1 MEIRQLG
8 NSELHVSSI
17 GLGSVTFGREID
29 AEESFSVIDYAMDR
43 SINLIDTAEVYS
55 AGGSEKVLGQW
66 LSRSSNRQKVVLGT
80 KIVPPLGRER
90 ILQVAEDSLRRLQTD
105 VIDLYQLGRER
116 ILQVAEDS
124 LRRLQTDVID
134 LYQLHAFDAN
144 TPLEETMDALNTLV
158 QQGKVRYLGCSNFDA
173 WQICKALWI
182 ADVNDLAPMVSV
194 QPNYSLAIR
203 DIEAELL
210 PFCADQNIGVT
221 SYSPLGAGFL
231 TGKYTKTWTA
241 PKGTRFDVMPDHW
254 DIYENDT
261 SMRRMEGLRDIAAE
275 TGISMVQIALA
286 WAIGQPGITSVLI
299 GCRTLSHVDQAF
311 QAEEMGLTQ
320 ELRDRLNALG

>member
-1 MEIRQLG
+1 MEFRQLG
-8 NSELHVSSI
+8 NSELNVSSI

-29 AEESFSVIDYAMDR
+29 AETSFSILDYAMDR
-43 SINLIDTAEVYS
+43 DINLIDTAEVYS

-66 LSRSSNRQKVVLGT
+66 LSHSSNRQKAVLGT

-105 VIDLYQLGRER
+105 VIDLYQL
-116 ILQVAEDS
+116 
-124 LRRLQTDVID
+124 
-134 LYQLHAFDAN
+134 HAFDPG

-158 QQGKVRYLGCSNFDA
+158 QQGKARYLGCSNFDA

-182 ADVNDLAPMVSV
+182 ADVNGWAPLVSV
-194 QPNYSLAIR
+194 QPNYNVAIR

-254 DIYENDT
+254 DIYENNV
-261 SMRRMEGLRDIAAE
+261 SMRRMEGLRELAAE
-275 TGISMVQIALA
+275 TGISMVQLALA

-299 GCRTLSHVDQAF
+299 GCRTKSHIDQAF

-320 ELRDRLNALG
+320 DIRDRINALG

>member
-29 AEESFSVIDYAMDR
+29 AETSFSIIDYAMDR

-80 KIVPPLGRER
+80 KIVPP
-90 ILQVAEDSLRRLQTD
+90 
-105 VIDLYQLGRER
+105 LGRER

-275 TGISMVQIALA
+275 TGISMVQLALA

-299 GCRTLSHVDQAF
+299 GCRTLSHIDQAF

>member
-105 VIDLYQLGRER
+105 VIDLYQL
-116 ILQVAEDS
+116 
-124 LRRLQTDVID
+124 
-134 LYQLHAFDAN
+134 HAFDAD

-261 SMRRMEGLRDIAAE
+261 SMRRMEGLRAMAAE
-275 TGISMVQIALA
+275 TGISMVQLALA

-311 QAEEMGLTQ
+311 NAEDMGLTQ

>member
-105 VIDLYQLGRER
+105 VIDLYQL
-116 ILQVAEDS
+116 
-124 LRRLQTDVID
+124 
-134 LYQLHAFDAN
+134 HAFDAD

-299 GCRTLSHVDQAF
+299 GCRTTSHIDQAF

>member
-1 MEIRQLG
+1 MEFRQLG
-8 NSELHVSSI
+8 NSDLRVSSI

-29 AEESFSVIDYAMDR
+29 AEESFSIIDYAMDR

-55 AGGSEKVLGQW
+55 AGTSEKVLGQW

-80 KIVPPLGRER
+80 KIVPP
-90 ILQVAEDSLRRLQTD
+90 
-105 VIDLYQLGRER
+105 LGRER

-254 DIYENDT
+254 DIYENDA

-275 TGISMVQIALA
+275 TGISMVQLALA

-311 QAEEMGLTQ
+311 NAEDMGLAQ
-320 ELRDRLNALG
+320 DLRDRLNALG

>member
-8 NSELHVSSI
+8 NSELNVSSI

-29 AEESFSVIDYAMDR
+29 AETSFSILDYAMDR
-43 SINLIDTAEVYS
+43 DINFIDTAEVYS

-66 LSRSSNRQKVVLGT
+66 LSRSSNREKVVLGT

-105 VIDLYQLGRER
+105 VIDLYQP
-116 ILQVAEDS
+116 
-124 LRRLQTDVID
+124 
-134 LYQLHAFDAN
+134 HAFDAS

-158 QQGKVRYLGCSNFDA
+158 QQGKARYLGCSNFDA

-182 ADVNDLAPMVSV
+182 ADVNGWAPLVSV
-194 QPNYSLAIR
+194 QPNYSVAIR

-221 SYSPLGAGFL
+221 SYGPLGAGFL

-254 DIYENDT
+254 DIYENDV
-261 SMRRMEGLRDIAAE
+261 SMRRMEGLREVASE
-275 TGISMVQIALA
+275 TGISMVQLAMA

-299 GCRTLSHVDQAF
+299 GCRTTSHIDQAF

-320 ELRDRLNALG
+320 EIRNRINALG

>member
-1 MEIRQLG
+1 MEFRQLG
-8 NSELHVSSI
+8 NSDLRVSSI

-55 AGGSEKVLGQW
+55 AGTSETVLGQW

-80 KIVPPLGRER
+80 KIAPPLGRER
-90 ILQVAEDSLRRLQTD
+90 V
-105 VIDLYQLGRER
+105 
-116 ILQVAEDS
+116 LQVAEDS

-134 LYQLHAFDAN
+134 LYQLHAYDASV
-144 TPLEETMDALNTLV
+144 PFEETLGALNTLV

-182 ADVNDLAPMVSV
+182 ADVNDWAPMVSV
-194 QPNYSLAIR
+194 QPNYNVAIR

-261 SMRRMEGLRDIAAE
+261 SMRRMEGLRAMAAE
-275 TGISMVQIALA
+275 TGISMVQLALA

-311 QAEEMGLTQ
+311 NAEDMGLAQ
-320 ELRDRLNALG
+320 DLRDRLNALG

>member
-29 AEESFSVIDYAMDR
+29 AETSFSIIDYAMDR

-105 VIDLYQLGRER
+105 VIDLYQL
-116 ILQVAEDS
+116 
-124 LRRLQTDVID
+124 
-134 LYQLHAFDAN
+134 HAFDAD

-203 DIEAELL
+203 DIESELL

-275 TGISMVQIALA
+275 TDISMVQLALA

-299 GCRTLSHVDQAF
+299 GCRTLSHIDQAF
-311 QAEEMGLTQ
+311 QAEEMGLKQ

>member
-1 MEIRQLG
+1 MEFRQLG
-8 NSELHVSSI
+8 NSDLRVSSI

-55 AGGSEKVLGQW
+55 AGTSETVLGQW

-90 ILQVAEDSLRRLQTD
+90 IMQV
-105 VIDLYQLGRER
+105 V
-116 ILQVAEDS
+116 EDS

-134 LYQLHAFDAN
+134 LYQLHAFDAD

-182 ADVNDLAPMVSV
+182 ADVNDWAPMVSV
-194 QPNYSLAIR
+194 QPNYNVAIR

-261 SMRRMEGLRDIAAE
+261 SMRRMEGLRAIAEE
-275 TGISMVQIALA
+275 TGISMVQLALA

-311 QAEEMGLTQ
+311 NAEDMGLAQ
-320 ELRDRLNALG
+320 DLRDRLNALG

>member
-17 GLGSVTFGREID
+17 GLGSVTFGREIN

-43 SINLIDTAEVYS
+43 NINLIDTAEVYS

-80 KIVPPLGRER
+80 KIVPP
-90 ILQVAEDSLRRLQTD
+90 
-105 VIDLYQLGRER
+105 LGRER

-210 PFCADQNIGVT
+210 PFCANQNIGVT

-275 TGISMVQIALA
+275 TGISMIQLALA

>member
-1 MEIRQLG
+1 MEFRQLG
-8 NSELHVSSI
+8 NSELSVSSI

-29 AEESFSVIDYAMDR
+29 AETSFSILDYAVDR
-43 SINLIDTAEVYS
+43 DINLVDTAEVYS
-55 AGGSEKVLGQW
+55 AGGSETVLGQW
-66 LSRSSNRQKVVLGT
+66 LGRNGNRQKVVLGT
-80 KIVPPLGRER
+80 KIAPPLGRER
-90 ILQVAEDSLRRLQTD
+90 VLAF
-105 VIDLYQLGRER
+105 
-116 ILQVAEDS
+116 ANDS

-134 LYQLHAFDAN
+134 LYQLHAYDAG
-144 TPLEETMDALNTLV
+144 TPFEETLEALNTLV
-158 QQGKVRYLGCSNFDA
+158 EQGKVRYIACSNFDA
-173 WQICKALWI
+173 WQLCKALWI
-182 ADVNDLAPMVSV
+182 ADVKGWAPMVSV
-194 QPNYSLAIR
+194 QPNYNVAIR

-210 PFCADQNIGVT
+210 PFCADQNIGVI

-261 SMRRMEGLRDIAAE
+261 SMRRMEGLRAVAAE
-275 TGISMVQIALA
+275 TGISMVQLALA

-299 GCRTLSHVDQAF
+299 GCRSTSHVDQAF

-320 ELRDRLNALG
+320 ELRDRINALG

>member
-1 MEIRQLG
+1 MEFRQLG
-8 NSELHVSSI
+8 NSDLNVSSI

-29 AEESFSVIDYAMDR
+29 AETSFSILDYAMDR
-43 SINLIDTAEVYS
+43 DINLIDTAEVYS

-66 LSRSSNRQKVVLGT
+66 LARNGNRQKVVLGT
-80 KIVPPLGRER
+80 KIAPPLGRER
-90 ILQVAEDSLRRLQTD
+90 VLQFAN
-105 VIDLYQLGRER
+105 
-116 ILQVAEDS
+116 DS

-134 LYQLHAFDAN
+134 LYQLHAYDPG
-144 TPLEETMDALNTLV
+144 TPFEETLDALNTLV
-158 QQGKVRYLGCSNFDA
+158 EQGKVRYIACSNFAA
-173 WQICKALWI
+173 WQLCKALWI
-182 ADVNDLAPMVSV
+182 ADVNGWAPMVSV
-194 QPNYSLAIR
+194 QPNYNVAIR

-210 PFCADQNIGVT
+210 PFCADQNIGVI

-261 SMRRMEGLRDIAAE
+261 SMRRMEGLRAVAAE
-275 TGISMVQIALA
+275 TGISMVQLALA

-299 GCRTLSHVDQAF
+299 GCRSTSHVDQAF

-320 ELRDRLNALG
+320 EVRDRINALG

>member
-1 MEIRQLG
+1 MEFRQLG
-8 NSELHVSSI
+8 NSDLRVSSI

-55 AGGSEKVLGQW
+55 AGGSETVLGQW

-80 KIVPPLGRER
+80 KIAPPLGRER
-90 ILQVAEDSLRRLQTD
+90 V
-105 VIDLYQLGRER
+105 
-116 ILQVAEDS
+116 LQVAEDS

-134 LYQLHAFDAN
+134 LYQLHAYDASV
-144 TPLEETMDALNTLV
+144 PFEETLGALNTLV

-182 ADVNDLAPMVSV
+182 ADVNDWAPMVSV
-194 QPNYSLAIR
+194 QPNYNVAIR

-261 SMRRMEGLRDIAAE
+261 SMRRMEGLRAIAEE
-275 TGISMVQIALA
+275 TGISMVQLALA

-311 QAEEMGLTQ
+311 NAEDMGLARD
-320 ELRDRLNALG
+320 LRDRLNALG

>member
-1 MEIRQLG
+1 MEFRQLG
-8 NSELHVSSI
+8 NSDLRVSSI

-29 AEESFSVIDYAMDR
+29 AEESFSIIDYAMDR

-55 AGGSEKVLGQW
+55 AGTSETVLGQW

-80 KIVPPLGRER
+80 KIVPP
-90 ILQVAEDSLRRLQTD
+90 
-105 VIDLYQLGRER
+105 LGRER

>member
-1 MEIRQLG
+1 MEVRQLG
-8 NSELHVSSI
+8 NSDLRVSSI

-55 AGGSEKVLGQW
+55 AGGSETVLGQW

-80 KIVPPLGRER
+80 KIAPPLGRER
-90 ILQVAEDSLRRLQTD
+90 V
-105 VIDLYQLGRER
+105 
-116 ILQVAEDS
+116 LQVAEDS

-134 LYQLHAFDAN
+134 LYQLHAYDASV
-144 TPLEETMDALNTLV
+144 PFEETLGALNTLV
-158 QQGKVRYLGCSNFDA
+158 EQGKVRYLGCSNFDA

-182 ADVNDLAPMVSV
+182 ADVNDWAPMVSV
-194 QPNYSLAIR
+194 QPNYNVAIR

-261 SMRRMEGLRDIAAE
+261 SMRRMEGLRAIAEE
-275 TGISMVQIALA
+275 TGISMVQLALA

-311 QAEEMGLTQ
+311 NAEDMGLARD
-320 ELRDRLNALG
+320 LRDRLNALG

>member
-55 AGGSEKVLGQW
+55 AGTSETVLGQW

-80 KIVPPLGRER
+80 KIAPPLGRER
-90 ILQVAEDSLRRLQTD
+90 V
-105 VIDLYQLGRER
+105 
-116 ILQVAEDS
+116 LQVAEDS

-134 LYQLHAFDAN
+134 LYQLHAYDASV
-144 TPLEETMDALNTLV
+144 PFEETLGALNTLV

-182 ADVNDLAPMVSV
+182 ADVNDWAPMVSV
-194 QPNYSLAIR
+194 QPNYNVAIR

-261 SMRRMEGLRDIAAE
+261 SMRRMEGLRAMAAE
-275 TGISMVQIALA
+275 TGISMVQLALA

-299 GCRTLSHVDQAF
+299 GCRKLSHVDQAF
-311 QAEEMGLTQ
+311 NAEGMGLAQ
-320 ELRDRLNALG
+320 DLRDRLNALG

>member
-8 NSELHVSSI
+8 NSELKVSSI

-29 AEESFSVIDYAMDR
+29 AETSFSILDYAMDR
-43 SINLIDTAEVYS
+43 DINFIDTAEVYS

-66 LSRSSNRQKVVLGT
+66 LSRSSNRDKVVLGT

-105 VIDLYQLGRER
+105 VIDLYQP
-116 ILQVAEDS
+116 
-124 LRRLQTDVID
+124 
-134 LYQLHAFDAN
+134 HAYDAS

-158 QQGKVRYLGCSNFDA
+158 QQGKARYLGCSNFDA

-182 ADVNDLAPMVSV
+182 ADVNGWAPLVSV
-194 QPNYSLAIR
+194 QPNYSVAIR

-254 DIYENDT
+254 DIYENDV
-261 SMRRMEGLRDIAAE
+261 SMRRMEGLREVASE
-275 TGISMVQIALA
+275 TGISMVQLAMA

-299 GCRTLSHVDQAF
+299 GCRTTSHIDQAF

-320 ELRDRLNALG
+320 EIRDRINALG

>member
-29 AEESFSVIDYAMDR
+29 AETSFSVIDYAMDR
-43 SINLIDTAEVYS
+43 DINLIDTAEVYS

-90 ILQVAEDSLRRLQTD
+90 ILQVAE
-105 VIDLYQLGRER
+105 E
-116 ILQVAEDS
+116 S

-134 LYQLHAFDAN
+134 LYQLHAFDPS

-182 ADVNDLAPMVSV
+182 ADVNGWAPMVSV
-194 QPNYSLAIR
+194 QPNYNVAIR
-203 DIEAELL
+203 DIETELL

-254 DIYENDT
+254 DIYENDV
-261 SMRRMEGLRDIAAE
+261 SMRRMEGLRDVASE
-275 TGISMVQIALA
+275 TGISMVQLALA

-299 GCRTLSHVDQAF
+299 GCRTTSHIDQAF

-320 ELRDRLNALG
+320 EIRDRINALG

>member
-29 AEESFSVIDYAMDR
+29 AETSFSIIDYAMDR

-105 VIDLYQLGRER
+105 VIDLYQL
-116 ILQVAEDS
+116 
-124 LRRLQTDVID
+124 
-134 LYQLHAFDAN
+134 HAFDAD

-203 DIEAELL
+203 DIESELL

-275 TGISMVQIALA
+275 TDISMVQLALA

-299 GCRTLSHVDQAF
+299 GCRTLSHIDQAF

-320 ELRDRLNALG
+320 KLRDRLNALG

>member
-80 KIVPPLGRER
+80 KIVPP
-90 ILQVAEDSLRRLQTD
+90 
-105 VIDLYQLGRER
+105 LGRER

-261 SMRRMEGLRDIAAE
+261 SMRRMEGLRAIAGE
-275 TGISMVQIALA
+275 TGISMVQLALA

>member
-1 MEIRQLG
+1 MEFRQLG
-8 NSELHVSSI
+8 NSDLRVSSI

-55 AGGSEKVLGQW
+55 AGGSETVLGQW

-80 KIVPPLGRER
+80 KIAPPLGRER
-90 ILQVAEDSLRRLQTD
+90 V
-105 VIDLYQLGRER
+105 
-116 ILQVAEDS
+116 LQVAEDS

-134 LYQLHAFDAN
+134 LYQLHAYDASV
-144 TPLEETMDALNTLV
+144 PFEETLDALNTLV

-182 ADVNDLAPMVSV
+182 ADVNDWAPMVSV
-194 QPNYSLAIR
+194 QPNYNVAIR

-261 SMRRMEGLRDIAAE
+261 SMRRMEGLRAIAEE
-275 TGISMVQIALA
+275 TGISMVQLALA

-311 QAEEMGLTQ
+311 NAEDMGLARD
-320 ELRDRLNALG
+320 LRDRLNALG

>member
-1 MEIRQLG
+1 MEFRQLG
-8 NSELHVSSI
+8 NSDLRVSSI

-55 AGGSEKVLGQW
+55 AGTSETVLGQW

-90 ILQVAEDSLRRLQTD
+90 IMQV
-105 VIDLYQLGRER
+105 V
-116 ILQVAEDS
+116 EDS

-134 LYQLHAFDAN
+134 LYQLHAFDAD

-182 ADVNDLAPMVSV
+182 ADVNDWAPMVSV
-194 QPNYSLAIR
+194 QPNYNVAIR

-261 SMRRMEGLRDIAAE
+261 SMRRMEGLRAMAAE
-275 TGISMVQIALA
+275 TGISMVQLALA

-311 QAEEMGLTQ
+311 NAEDMGLAQ
-320 ELRDRLNALG
+320 DLRDRLNALG

>member
-1 MEIRQLG
+1 MEYRQLG
-8 NSELHVSSI
+8 NSELQVSSI

-29 AEESFSVIDYAMDR
+29 AETSFSVIDYAMDR
-43 SINLIDTAEVYS
+43 DINLIDTAEVYS

-66 LSRSSNRQKVVLGT
+66 LSRNSNRQKVVLGT

-90 ILQVAEDSLRRLQTD
+90 ILQVAE
-105 VIDLYQLGRER
+105 E
-116 ILQVAEDS
+116 S

-134 LYQLHAFDAN
+134 LYQLHAFDAS
-144 TPLEETMDALNTLV
+144 TPFEETMDALNTLV

-182 ADVNDLAPMVSV
+182 ADVNGWAPMVSV
-194 QPNYSLAIR
+194 QPNYNVAIR
-203 DIEAELL
+203 DIETELL

-254 DIYENDT
+254 DIYENDV
-261 SMRRMEGLRDIAAE
+261 SMRRMEGLREVASE
-275 TGISMVQIALA
+275 TGISMVQLALA

-299 GCRTLSHVDQAF
+299 GCRTTSHIDQAF

-320 ELRDRLNALG
+320 DIRDRINALG

>member
-80 KIVPPLGRER
+80 KIVPP
-90 ILQVAEDSLRRLQTD
+90 
-105 VIDLYQLGRER
+105 LGRER

>member
-1 MEIRQLG
+1 MEFRQLG
-8 NSELHVSSI
+8 NSDLRVSSI

-29 AEESFSVIDYAMDR
+29 AEESFSIIDYAMDR

-55 AGGSEKVLGQW
+55 AGTSETVLGQW

-80 KIVPPLGRER
+80 KIVPP
-90 ILQVAEDSLRRLQTD
+90 
-105 VIDLYQLGRER
+105 LGRER

-275 TGISMVQIALA
+275 TGISMVQLALA

-311 QAEEMGLTQ
+311 NAEDMGLAQ
-320 ELRDRLNALG
+320 DLRDRLNALG

>member
-29 AEESFSVIDYAMDR
+29 AETSFSVIDYAMDR
-43 SINLIDTAEVYS
+43 DINLIDTAEVYS

-80 KIVPPLGRER
+80 KIVPPLRRER
-90 ILQVAEDSLRRLQTD
+90 ILQVAE
-105 VIDLYQLGRER
+105 E
-116 ILQVAEDS
+116 S

-134 LYQLHAFDAN
+134 LYQLHAFDAS
-144 TPLEETMDALNTLV
+144 TPFEETMDALNTLV

-182 ADVNDLAPMVSV
+182 ADVNGWAPMVSV
-194 QPNYSLAIR
+194 QPNYNVAIR
-203 DIEAELL
+203 DIETELL

-254 DIYENDT
+254 DIYENDV
-261 SMRRMEGLRDIAAE
+261 SMRRMEGLREVASE
-275 TGISMVQIALA
+275 TGISMVQLALA

-299 GCRTLSHVDQAF
+299 GCRTTSHIDQAF

-320 ELRDRLNALG
+320 EIRDRINALG

>member
-8 NSELHVSSI
+8 NSELNVSSI

-29 AEESFSVIDYAMDR
+29 AEESFSIIDYAMDR

-105 VIDLYQLGRER
+105 VIDLYQL
-116 ILQVAEDS
+116 
-124 LRRLQTDVID
+124 
-134 LYQLHAFDAN
+134 HAFDAD

>member
-1 MEIRQLG
+1 MCRL
-8 NSELHVSSI
+8 
-17 GLGSVTFGREID
+17 
-29 AEESFSVIDYAMDR
+29 
-43 SINLIDTAEVYS
+43 
-55 AGGSEKVLGQW
+55 
-66 LSRSSNRQKVVLGT
+66 
-80 KIVPPLGRER
+80 LGRER
-90 ILQVAEDSLRRLQTD
+90 ILAVAE
-105 VIDLYQLGRER
+105 E
-116 ILQVAEDS
+116 S

-134 LYQLHAFDAN
+134 LYQLHAFDAS
-144 TPLEETMDALNTLV
+144 TPFEETMDALNTLV

-182 ADVNDLAPMVSV
+182 ADVNGWAPMVSV
-194 QPNYSLAIR
+194 QPNYNVAIR
-203 DIEAELL
+203 DIETELL

-254 DIYENDT
+254 DIYENDV
-261 SMRRMEGLRDIAAE
+261 SMRRMEGLRDVASE
-275 TGISMVQIALA
+275 TGISMVQLALA

-299 GCRTLSHVDQAF
+299 GCRTTSHIDQAF

-320 ELRDRLNALG
+320 EIRDRINALG

>member
-1 MEIRQLG
+1 MEFRQLG
-8 NSELHVSSI
+8 NSDLRVSSI

-29 AEESFSVIDYAMDR
+29 AEESFSIIDYAMDR

-55 AGGSEKVLGQW
+55 AGTSETVLGQW

-90 ILQVAEDSLRRLQTD
+90 IMQV
-105 VIDLYQLGRER
+105 V
-116 ILQVAEDS
+116 EDS

-275 TGISMVQIALA
+275 TGISMVQLALA

-311 QAEEMGLTQ
+311 NAEDMGLAQ
-320 ELRDRLNALG
+320 DLRDRLNALG

>member
-29 AEESFSVIDYAMDR
+29 AETSFSVIDYAMDR
-43 SINLIDTAEVYS
+43 DINLIDTAEVYS

-90 ILQVAEDSLRRLQTD
+90 ILQVAE
-105 VIDLYQLGRER
+105 E
-116 ILQVAEDS
+116 S

-134 LYQLHAFDAN
+134 LYQLHAFDPS

-182 ADVNDLAPMVSV
+182 ADVNGWAPMVSV
-194 QPNYSLAIR
+194 QPNYNVAIR
-203 DIEAELL
+203 DIETELL

-254 DIYENDT
+254 DIYENDV
-261 SMRRMEGLRDIAAE
+261 SMRRMEGLREVASE
-275 TGISMVQIALA
+275 T
-286 WAIGQPGITSVLI
+286 
-299 GCRTLSHVDQAF
+299 
-311 QAEEMGLTQ
+311 
-320 ELRDRLNALG
+320 